1 MKPRVFSAV
10 LSAIALGVSSA
21 ALADQ
26 DIDCATETAAGTE
39 TTCDITMT
47 PVVDGPLFRIA
58 ADAGGI
64 GIGDGTGGLPF
75 VLVTNAPAGS
85 LIVDANGNVT
95 NGNVGANTT
104 AAFRIRRV
112 NGSAKLLVQEG
123 SGTVDS
129 RELLELRNNGPI
141 GFAMTDTNT
150 GQTWRFAAQTTGFR
164 INLVDGV
171 GPDFEVLN
179 NGDAVAR
186 GTFIENSD
194 VNLKS
199 DIETLDG
206 NLVLAKLE
214 SLPVSEWSYKKDGP
228 SVRHIGPMAQD
239 FHATF
244 GLGDD
249 ETKVSPRDMAGVS
262 LAAIK
267 ALSAELKE
275 KDAEIA
281 SQREQIAALQ
291 ARLNELDQLKAQ
303 ITAIESRLPHQ
314 MATRN

>member
-1 MKPRVFSAV
+1 VFSAV
-10 LSAIALGVSSA
+10 LSAIALAVAGA
-21 ALADQ
+21 AQADQ

-39 TTCDITMT
+39 STCDITMT
-47 PVVDGPLFRIA
+47 PVEEGPLFRIA
-58 ADAGGI
+58 SDAGGI

-75 VLVTNAPAGS
+75 VIVTNAPQQALVVGADGTVS
-85 LIVDANGNVT
+85 IGTGQTVAAALRVRRT
-95 NGNVGANTT
+95 NGT
-104 AAFRIRRV
+104 A
-112 NGSAKLLVQEG
+112 KMLVHEA
-123 SGTVDS
+123 SGTTTS

-141 GFAMTDTNT
+141 GFAMTDTSTNS
-150 GQTWRFAAQTTGFR
+150 TWRFAAQTTGFR

-199 DIETLDG
+199 DIEALDG

-228 SVRHIGPMAQD
+228 SIRHIGPMAQD
-239 FHATF
+239 FHAAF

-281 SQREQIAALQ
+281 AQREQISALQ
-291 ARLNELDQLKAQ
+291 AKLNELDQLKEQ
-303 ITAIESRLPHQ
+303 IAAIESRLPHQ